1 LNIKFT
7 TKPNWLL
14 LILSG
19 LLFIMVF
26 LPWWSYS
33 ATYFGYHIGASANGF
48 HNGGILTFLMSLV
61 GIGLSFLE
69 ISTPKYRSYAMMG
82 VGILGL
88 VGVLIGFTDLGG
100 GVGMGAGMILA
111 LIISILIIVD
121 GFFDYRGV
129 DLWAKI
135 RASISKTPPSQ
146 PPPPAPPPPP
156 PPSTPPPPPP
166 PPSPPAQQ

>member
-1 LNIKFT
+1 LNIKIT

-14 LILSG
+14 LILSV
-19 LLFIMVF
+19 LLFIMIF

-48 HNGGILTFLMSLV
+48 HNGGILTFIMSLI
-61 GIGLSFLE
+61 GIALSFLE
-69 ISTPKYRSYAMMG
+69 IPTPKYKSYAIMG
-82 VGILGL
+82 VGALALI
-88 VGVLIGFTDLGG
+88 GVFIGFTDLGG

-135 RASISKTPPSQ
+135 KASISKTSSS
-146 PPPPAPPPPP
+146 PPPPSSPPPAPPP
-156 PPSTPPPPPP
+156 PPSTPPPPA
-166 PPSPPAQQ
+166 PPAQQ

>member
-1 LNIKFT
+1 LNIKIT

-14 LILSG
+14 LILSV
-19 LLFIMVF
+19 LLFIMIF
-26 LPWWSYS
+26 LPWRSYS

-48 HNGGILTFLMSLV
+48 HNGGILTFIMSLI
-61 GIGLSFLE
+61 GIALSFLE
-69 ISTPKYRSYAMMG
+69 IPTPKYKSYAIMG
-82 VGILGL
+82 VGALALI
-88 VGVLIGFTDLGG
+88 GVFIGFTDLGG

-135 RASISKTPPSQ
+135 KASISKTSSS
-146 PPPPAPPPPP
+146 PPPPSSPPPAPPP
-156 PPSTPPPPPP
+156 PPSTPPPPA
-166 PPSPPAQQ
+166 PPAQQ